1 MIPVMD
7 LNIKMQ
13 HAGSNQFER
22 IRPLLTTYAYNIVGS
37 YEDAKDIVQD
47 AYLKFSTIDTT
58 NVENKKAYL
67 VRTVINLSINLKNRQ
82 KKLLEHYK
90 GEWLPEPIA
99 TERADTQIN
108 RKEILSYSLMVL
120 LEKLNAKQRAVFI
133 LKEAFDYDH
142 KEIAAVLDTT
152 EENSRKLFS
161 RAKLELKS
169 TGSNSSQQIS
179 SDYLDKYLHAIGNA
193 DTAQLEQ
200 LLQQDIELISD
211 GGGKASAAIQ
221 PIYGKL
227 PAAKFL
233 HGIYKKF
240 YAGEAVQT
248 KKTYINHHPALLY
261 YHNGALNN
269 CQVFEFENGH
279 ISRIYFIRN
288 PDKLQSL

>member
-1 MIPVMD
+1 MNANA
-7 LNIKMQ
+7 NIQSKETPQ
-13 HAGSNQFER
+13 LET
-22 IRPLLTTYAYNIVGS
+22 IRNLLITYAYNIIGS
-37 YEDAKDIVQD
+37 CEDAKDIVQD
-47 AYLKFSTIDTT
+47 AYLKFSTMDTSA
-58 NVENKKAYL
+58 VEDKRAYII
-67 VRTVINLSINLKNRQ
+67 RTVINLSINFKNRQ

-99 TERADTQIN
+99 TEHADAPIN

-152 EENSRKLFS
+152 AENSRKLFS
-161 RAKLELKS
+161 RAKMELKNTGS
-169 TGSNSSQQIS
+169 TGGEKVS
-179 SDYLDKYLHAIGNA
+179 SDYLDKYLQAIGNA
-193 DTAQLEQ
+193 DTAQLEK
-200 LLQQDIELISD
+200 LLQQDIVLISD
-211 GGGKASAAIQ
+211 GGGKVAAALQ
-221 PIYGKL
+221 PVHGKL

-240 YAGEAVQT
+240 YAGNAIQT
-248 KKTYINHHPALLY
+248 KQTYINHQPALLY
-261 YHNGALNN
+261 YHNGQLTN
-269 CQVFEFENGH
+269 CQVFEFEKGH